1 MQEEKK
7 GSGSQGSQAVF
18 ALASPG
24 FERQPRQR
32 VRRGFERT
40 ETVRHPPSCTRRIQ
54 TGGAQTHTRPFS
66 STSRAHGLSSFFCEV
81 KSHGGILAIPKKV
94 DGQHLSEKLSHV
106 RTYMNDLWKCIK
118 RDHLPGPSRYG

>member
-24 FERQPRQR
+24 FVRQPRQR
-32 VRRGFERT
+32 ARRGFERT

-54 TGGAQTHTRPFS
+54 TGGARTHTRPFS
-66 STSRAHGLSSFFCEV
+66 STSRAHGLSTF
-81 KSHGGILAIPKKV
+81 LR
-94 DGQHLSEKLSHV
+94 SEKP
-106 RTYMNDLWKCIK
+106 RGNPCDPEQGK
-118 RDHLPGPSRYG
+118 RAALTRKTLTRKNIHE